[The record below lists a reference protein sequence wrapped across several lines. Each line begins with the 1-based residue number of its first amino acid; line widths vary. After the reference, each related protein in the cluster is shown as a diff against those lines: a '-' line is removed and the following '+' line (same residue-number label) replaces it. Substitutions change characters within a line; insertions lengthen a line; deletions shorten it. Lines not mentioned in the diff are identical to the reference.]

1 MNKLGKRLEVI
12 ASLVD
17 RKRIADVGCDH
28 GKLAYY
34 LLDNG
39 ISDYAIVS
47 DISMPSL
54 NKAIDILSKTKY
66 NFDYICC
73 DGLSGYKGY
82 CVDQAIIA
90 GMGGDEI
97 IKIISNSPIN
107 ISSYVLSPQHN
118 NIDVKKFM
126 LNNGYNID
134 YDIIVKEKN
143 KFYNIFKC
151 NKVNRSVSMS
161 DYELVIGKANEN
173 EPNSDIDE
181 FVVKEIEKV
190 TTIIKNNKCVS
201 SKLEDYLSILK
212 EYQKRKVDL

>member
-39 ISDYAIVS
+39 ISDYAVVS
-47 DISMPSL
+47 DISRPSL

-73 DGLSGYKGY
+73 DGLSGYSGY
-82 CVDQAIIA
+82 NVDQAIIA

-97 IKIISNSPIN
+97 IKIVSNSPIN
-107 ISSYVLSPQHN
+107 ISSYILSPQHN

-126 LNNGYNID
+126 LNNGYSID

-151 NKVNRSVSMS
+151 NKTKSAVEMS
-161 DYELVIGKANEN
+161 DYDLIIGKDNIN
-173 EPNSDIDE
+173 NSLSDIDE
-181 FVVKEIEKV
+181 FVAKELEKV
-190 TTIIKNNKCVS
+190 TSIVNNNQVAN
-201 SKLEDYLSILK
+201 SKFEDYLNVLK
-212 EYQKRKVDL
+212 EYQKRNVDL